1 VSKVER
7 FKSMRLV
14 HKNPMVAVVPVVVR
28 VADGDFLAGGQGAE
42 GVDATSCVAF
52 LPDDEFICAGSK
64 T

>member
-1 VSKVER
+1 
-7 FKSMRLV
+7 MRLV